1 MDRIQLYEGYEDPT
15 NFFRSSVRTMLV
27 GIPVGYICAP
37 LLQIEYSYMKGM
49 KILQTSSD
57 QVLELCW

>member
-1 MDRIQLYEGYEDPT
+1 
-15 NFFRSSVRTMLV
+15 MLV